1 MPPPSSASCWKGA
14 AARSAKPLPTDIV
27 RATMF
32 ARAAMLSVGGSG
44 ISPAVFS
51 ALVAALNAGVHPV
64 MPSLG
69 SIGAG
74 DLVLMAA
81 LGRMLI
87 GEGEAEYQGR
97 RMPAGEALVMA
108 RLAPV
113 SLAPKDGLSLINA
126 SAVSIGH
133 GALCADRRA
142 GGLRHNS
149 SRPAR

>member
-1 MPPPSSASCWKGA
+1 MLDRA
-14 AARSAKPLPTDIV
+14 AASGQAIYGLNTGLGANLGTAVSGDDGAFQRQLLEGRSGAVGEPLPTDIV

-44 ISPAVFS
+44 ISPEILA

-87 GEGEAEYQGR
+87 GEGEAEYRGQR
-97 RMPAGEALVMA
+97 LPAA
-108 RLAPV
+108 R
-113 SLAPKDGLSLINA
+113 
-126 SAVSIGH
+126 
-133 GALCADRRA
+133 GAGKARTCARA
-142 GGLRHNS
+142 NLRP
-149 SRPAR
+149 RTGCR